1 MKTDKLESLYTH
13 IEEKRVLRDFEGIF
27 HYASLLYTASREQNN
42 DHYLIISCYFLGSSY
57 FNTGVYDKAMK
68 YLQEGIRIGE
78 HAPYPFFQMMCYNL
92 AGMVSGTLGDDI
104 MSVEYMLKSYYIAL
118 DHQELGYL
126 YIILNNLVYSFL
138 TLVIM
143 KSQRNISPMP
153 LKSAESVAIM
163 ILKSMMASISSI

>member
-68 YLQEGIRIGE
+68 YLQREFASENMRPI
-78 HAPYPFFQMMCYNL
+78 HFF
-92 AGMVSGTLGDDI
+92 
-104 MSVEYMLKSYYIAL
+104 
-118 DHQELGYL
+118 
-126 YIILNNLVYSFL
+126 
-138 TLVIM
+138 
-143 KSQRNISPMP
+143 R
-153 LKSAESVAIM
+153 
-163 ILKSMMASISSI
+163 

>member
-104 MSVEYMLKSYYIAL
+104 MSV
-118 DHQELGYL
+118 
-126 YIILNNLVYSFL
+126 
-138 TLVIM
+138 
-143 KSQRNISPMP
+143 
-153 LKSAESVAIM
+153 
-163 ILKSMMASISSI
+163 